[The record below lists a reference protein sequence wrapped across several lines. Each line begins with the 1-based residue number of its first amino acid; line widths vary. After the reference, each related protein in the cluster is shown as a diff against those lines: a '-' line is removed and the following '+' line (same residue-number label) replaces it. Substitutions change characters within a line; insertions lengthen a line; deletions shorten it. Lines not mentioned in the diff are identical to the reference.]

1 MNGEVPGIKL
11 DDISLELGSNKILD
25 HLTLEIESGEYF
37 SLVGETGAGK
47 TSILNLISGL
57 LHPTSGR
64 VFIGKNDMT
73 KVLAEDR
80 DIGMV
85 FEDYALFPHY
95 DVFKN
100 VTYSHR
106 VHDRDPKETRKAA
119 REILNLML
127 LYKRDGAMPS
137 ELSGGMQQRVALA
150 RSLMT
155 NLGILLL
162 DDPLSALDAGL
173 RMSLRIELKNLAKE
187 LGTTVVHCTNDI
199 EEAMIVGTRMAII
212 KDGRIEQLGT
222 PNDIYFQP
230 ANLYVF
236 DFLGDV
242 NFLKC
247 KVEEVDLERNYYF
260 LTYETKDA
268 FRKFRTKIK
277 EKPRFKAGDEVILG
291 IRAEHFSIRAGYRK
305 KPNRIKGIIN
315 EISFLGHRIRYE
327 IANEFGGTSTVQRF
341 MSERTKHMR
350 FQVGE
355 AVTIYYRSTFG
366 YLFPVSYDE
375 DKTKVNKT

>member
-1 MNGEVPGIKL
+1 MPGIKL
-11 DDISLELGSNKILD
+11 DNVSLTLGKNKILD
-25 HLTLEIESGEYF
+25 KLTLEIDSGEYF

-47 TSILNLISGL
+47 TSILNLVSGL
-57 LHPTSGR
+57 IRPTSGR
-64 VFIGKNDMT
+64 ILIGEKDVT

-95 DVFKN
+95 DVLKN

-106 VHDRDPKETRKAA
+106 VHDKDPGETRKAA

-127 LYKRDGAMPS
+127 LYKRDDALPV

-187 LGTTVVHCTNDI
+187 LGTTVIHCTNDI

-212 KDGRIEQLGT
+212 KDGKIEQLGT
-222 PNDIYFQP
+222 PNDIYFKP
-230 ANLYVF
+230 ENLYVF
-236 DFLGDV
+236 EFLGDV
-242 NFLKC
+242 NLLRC
-247 KVEEVDLERNYYF
+247 KIDEVDMEREYYF
-260 LTYETKDA
+260 LTYETKDS

-277 EKPRFKAGDEVILG
+277 QPPYFKAGDEVILG
-291 IRAEHFSIRAGYRK
+291 VRAEHFSIRAGYRK
-305 KPNRIKGIIN
+305 KPNRIKGIIE

-327 IANEFGGTSTVQRF
+327 IADEFGETRTVQRF

-366 YLFPVSYDE
+366 YLFPIPINE
-375 DKTKVNKT
+375 DKTKI